1 MATFSQF
8 TPYVMPELP
17 GAPLPMVEDALV
29 DGARELADRTWA
41 FRAVVPVTFVPG
53 TGSYALVPSA
63 VDEVIAA
70 TGVSVG
76 GAYPITPSAPSTN
89 TRLNPAAGTPF
100 EYWVSGQ
107 SLMVAP
113 VPEVAVAVE
122 VEVATRPIQGATAIP
137 DVFLPYRTAI
147 AMWAKYKLMSMVGQT
162 WSNPEGAAISMA
174 EFIRQ
179 VRLCTYERNTGKSAA
194 PLRVQTN
201 FF

>member
-17 GAPLPMVEDALV
+17 GAPLPMVEDALI

-41 FRAVVPVTFVPG
+41 FRSIVPVTFVPG

-63 VDEVIAA
+63 ADEVIAA
-70 TGVSVG
+70 TAVSIAN
-76 GAYPITPSAPSTN
+76 AYPINPSAPPSDV
-89 TRLNPAAGTPF
+89 RLNPTSGAPF

-107 SLMVAP
+107 SLVVNP
-113 VPEVAVAVE
+113 VPTEAASVE

-162 WSNPEGAAISMA
+162 WSNPEGAVNSMA
-174 EFIRQ
+174 EFVRQ
-179 VRLCTYERNTGKSAA
+179 VRLCTYEKNTGKVAA